1 MPAAIVAGGIAIVVL
16 TAARMP
22 RMPRLPRL
30 PGSAGAGC

>member
-22 RMPRLPRL
+22 RL